1 MFKIVNFITTL
12 LGLLLIP
19 YAAFLLYKLD
29 RFGSTDF
36 MILCVTAF
44 FMIWF
49 KDSSAK
55 EVIEKILNY
64 KFSETSSHSTTTTT
78 DKTTTQIPKND
89 NVQPG
94 T

>member
-1 MFKIVNFITTL
+1 MPKFVNTITTL

-19 YAAFLLYKLD
+19 YAAFLLYSLE

-55 EVIEKILNY
+55 EVIEKVLNY

-78 DKTTTQIPKND
+78 DKVTTQTPN
-89 NVQPG
+89 NEVS
-94 T
+94 

>member
-1 MFKIVNFITTL
+1 MPKIINFITTL

-19 YAAFLLYKLD
+19 YAAFLLYELE

-64 KFSETSSHSTTTTT
+64 KFSETRSHSTTTTT
-78 DKTTTQIPKND
+78 DKIITTTPKDD
-89 NVQPG
+89 NVG
-94 T
+94 

>member
-1 MFKIVNFITTL
+1 MPKFVNTITTL

-19 YAAFLLYKLD
+19 YAAFLLYSLE
-29 RFGSTDF
+29 RFNSMDF

-64 KFSETSSHSTTTTT
+64 KFSETSSHSTTITT
-78 DKTTTQIPKND
+78 DKVTTKTPNNSD
-89 NVQPG
+89 S
-94 T
+94 